1 MQIAGKWR
9 EKHEKPVHFM
19 WELGETR
26 NSSFRIWCHL
36 AFYIYIARAAKSL
49 VDTRQIFG
57 QPAPIVVLNNICMDG
72 VVTLKLVSKIGLTTD
87 ILFL

>member
-1 MQIAGKWR
+1 M
-9 EKHEKPVHFM
+9 
-19 WELGETR
+19 R
-26 NSSFRIWCHL
+26 NLSILCGNWVKQEIVLFESGVIWHST
-36 AFYIYIARAAKSL
+36 YIARAAKSL
-49 VDTRQIFG
+49 VDTHQIFG